1 MDSFVLNNVKLH
13 NKLGKYHIHVKNGR
27 IDKISKKSI
36 IYSSLNQF
44 ECEGLVMFPGIFD
57 VYGKIGNPGETFF
70 SFFSNQMSSASAGG
84 ITDVLCHPNTEPYID
99 EPFVV
104 HTLIANAEHFKGP
117 KLYPVGALTKK
128 LKSEKISEMSLLS
141 RAGCLCLGNADEPI
155 SNYDVLFN
163 ALKYAKSLNLFVI
176 IHPCDFDFSKGRFIN
191 EGKKSLRLGLLG
203 NDYLSETIPLSIII
217 QMIEKL
223 NIKIHFT
230 KISSAKGIRILNSAK
245 DRGLPITYDVSI
257 NNLLLNDTLIE
268 DFDTNTNL
276 IPPIRSKID
285 QMAII
290 NELIEYV
297 DVICSDNKTISD
309 EFKVLPFVESTPG
322 ATSFEIFFPLLF
334 DFFQTNKLSI
344 NSLIDKI
351 ANNPRKIFNLDQA
364 EIIENKIANFFLFD
378 PDNHW
383 IFSID
388 NIESIAD
395 NSPFKQK
402 KIKGKIKFTVSN
414 GNITFNKL

>member
-13 NKLGKYHIHVKNGR
+13 NKLGKYHIYVKNGK
-27 IDKISKKSI
+27 IDKISKKCI
-36 IYSSLNQF
+36 INSSLNQF
-44 ECEGLVMFPGIFD
+44 ECEGLVLFPGIFD
-57 VYGKIGNPGETFF
+57 VFGKIGNPGETFF

-104 HTLIANAEHFKGP
+104 HTLIANAGYFKGP

-230 KISSAKGIRILNSAK
+230 KVSSAKGIKILNSAK
-245 DRGLPITYDVSI
+245 DRGLPVTYDVSI

-276 IPPIRSKID
+276 IPPIRSKAD
-285 QMAII
+285 QMAIM

-297 DVICSDNKTISD
+297 DVICSDNKTVSD

-322 ATSFEIFFPLLF
+322 ATSFEVFFPLLF

-351 ANNPRKIFNLDQA
+351 ANNPRKIFNLDKA
-364 EIIENKIANFFLFD
+364 EIFETKIANFFLFD
-378 PDNHW
+378 PNNHW
-383 IFSID
+383 IFSIN

-402 KIKGKIKFTVSN
+402 KIKGKIKFTISN
-414 GNITFNKL
+414 GSITFNKL